1 MHLVL
6 ALLLQSTLATPE
18 PALPSRDR
26 LLAAYDETVL
36 LISAIIKELP
46 TRMGVTPDYPHLG
59 FTMRTEELGIGAD
72 GLPKR
77 HTFIV
82 AVFRESSAFTEGIR
96 PGDRITAIGD
106 IPVDTLKPKA
116 VLYYLSDHPET
127 IPLVLERNGKTYKVL
142 MRRAALPCAAAL
154 WRAFPVAVWRNR
166 MTRLRTLV
174 IATRTQMASAQLTDQ
189 QTVQA
194 IADIQQT
201 ATLIRASIEVMSN
214 QLDPA
219 QSPRCTLVK

>member
-1 MHLVL
+1 MHLALV
-6 ALLLQSTLATPE
+6 LLLQATLVTPE
-18 PALPSRDR
+18 PTLPSRDR

-36 LISAIIKELP
+36 LISAIITELP

-82 AVFRESSAFTEGIR
+82 AVFRESPAFTDGIR

-127 IPLVLERNGKTYKVL
+127 IPLVLERDGKAYKVL
-142 MRRAALPCAAAL
+142 IRRAALPCAAVL
-154 WRAFPVAVWRNR
+154 WRAFPAKAWRNR
-166 MTRLRTLV
+166 MMRLRTLV
-174 IATRTQMASAQLTDQ
+174 IATRTQMASTQLTDQ
-189 QTVQA
+189 QTVRA
-194 IADIQQT
+194 IADIEQT
-201 ATLIRASIEVMSN
+201 ATLIRASLQVMSD
-214 QLDPA
+214 QLNPA
-219 QSPRCTLVK
+219 KNSQCTTVK